1 MSYSP
6 TEDGQAGTV
15 EVTMPETGSPGG
27 ASVVAWL
34 KQPGEQVEAEEPICL
49 VAWDDITAE
58 VASPTAG
65 VLRMLALG
73 QGNRAETGTSL
84 AVIDIG
90 VRKRT
95 ADPPPEDDQRA
106 VPDGL
111 LRDAPVAAADTVD
124 LGEFLSPA
132 VRRFTERNE
141 IDPSSVRGTG
151 RGGRVTLSDLTAAR

>member
-1 MSYSP
+1 VSYSP
-6 TEDGQAGTV
+6 TEDEHTGTV
-15 EVTMPETGSPGG
+15 EVTMPETGSPGS

-49 VAWDDITAE
+49 VSWDDVTAE

-65 VLRMLALG
+65 VLRMLALA
-73 QGNRAETGTSL
+73 QGNKAETGTSL

-95 ADPPPEDDQRA
+95 ADPAPQEDQRA

-111 LRDAPVAAADTVD
+111 IRDAPVAKGEPVD
-124 LGEFLSPA
+124 LGGFLSPA
-132 VRRFTERNE
+132 VRRFADRNQ

-151 RGGRVTLSDLTAAR
+151 RDGRVTLSDLTGAR